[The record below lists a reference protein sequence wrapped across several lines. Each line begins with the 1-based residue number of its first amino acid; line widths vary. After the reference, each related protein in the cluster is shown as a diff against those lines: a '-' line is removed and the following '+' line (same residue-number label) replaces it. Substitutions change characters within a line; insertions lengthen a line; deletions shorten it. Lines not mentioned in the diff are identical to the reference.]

1 MCEFKVYVGGVQV
14 TEDVVYALAEG
25 DKVIIR
31 DILGEQRIF
40 EGVEIMEVNV
50 LSTRL
55 MLARASDK

>member
-25 DKVIIR
+25 DKVR
-31 DILGEQRIF
+31 NILGEQQIF

-50 LSTRL
+50 LLTRL
-55 MLARASDK
+55 VLARTSDK